1 MLLSQIP
8 YKFLEIFGKNASG
21 TLLTTP
27 IPQTTGSGIRAS
39 QDQGFPLATATP
51 IGSGGTPPDI
61 RDFNG
66 IFQYLSSWSQWVQSG
81 GAIYYD
87 SVFSAAIGGY
97 PIGSVLSVAGS
108 VGQFWIST
116 MDGNTTNPDTGGAG
130 WTNLQ
135 SAGGDLA
142 GYLPSPTIKASVNL
156 TGNPTLATNPA
167 ANDNSQKL
175 VSSSW
180 LYGAMLYV
188 AQAAGFLFN
197 GSSTGWL
204 ILPSWLGKFG
214 LQWGVV
220 SIGNAPSQVV
230 TMGRSFATT
239 TIWAGC
245 SYGSIPVAG
254 NTCGAAPANASQIV
268 IGNATTGTNQI
279 WWLAIGY

>member
-8 YKFLEIFGKNASG
+8 YKFLEIFGKNASA
-21 TLLTTP
+21 TYLTTP
-27 IPQTTGSGIRAS
+27 LPQTTGSGIRAS
-39 QDQGFPLATATP
+39 QDLGFPPATATP
-51 IGSGGTPPDI
+51 IGAGGVPPDI
-61 RDFNG
+61 RDING
-66 IFQYLSSWSQWVQSG
+66 VLQYETAWSQWVQAG
-81 GAIYYD
+81 GPIVYD
-87 SVFSAAIGGY
+87 ATFSTAIGGY
-97 PIGSVLSVAGS
+97 PNGAVLASATTPGV
-108 VGQFWIST
+108 WWRST
-116 MDGNTTNPDTGGAG
+116 TDNNTSNPDTGGAG

-188 AQAAGFLFN
+188 AQVAGFLFN
-197 GSSTGWL
+197 GSTTGWL

-220 SIGNAPSQVV
+220 TLGNAPSQAV

-239 TIWAGC
+239 TLWAGC